1 MEVMMSDID
10 FDCELKIDGFDNIG
24 DSKRKSY
31 EGQLKCTTE
40 SPSIYMVNH
49 GSAVVGAMNGRM
61 TIDDIQVSGV
71 CQDASNLRQA
81 VMSDKTKFSSIIIN
95 RFAKIQG
102 NKEEK
107 VTQTITLSQASI
119 TQLNIDDRQKTVGL
133 TISYEKIEIKDFK
146 VNSSDGTLGGSPIV
160 TSYDRLTGEVNA

>member
-1 MEVMMSDID
+1 MSDVE
-10 FDCELKIDGFDNIG
+10 FDCELKIEGFDNIG

-49 GSAVVGAMNGRM
+49 GSAVVGAMNGRL
-61 TIDDIQVSGV
+61 TIDDLQVTGV
-71 CQDASNLRQA
+71 CQDPSNLRQA
-81 VMSDKTKFSSIIIN
+81 VMSDKTKFASITIN

-102 NKEEK
+102 SKEEQ
-107 VTQTITLSQASI
+107 VTQTITVTQASI
-119 TQLNIDDRQKTVGL
+119 TQLNINDRNKSVNL

-146 VNSSDGTLGGSPIV
+146 VNSSDGSLGGAPIV
-160 TSYDRLTGEVNA
+160 TSYDRLTGEVNS